1 MNMLEV
7 APGDLIKSNFG
18 SYDHWSIVSD
28 SLCENGKFK
37 LISATKRNGTV
48 KEEEWDVVVNGKY
61 TVVSNVES
69 KYSPDEIIANARSQI
84 DSWKYSLLNS
94 NCEDFVYWAS
104 GVNISSKQ
112 VVGSVTGA
120 AIGTATVAFCADK
133 PTSSKLFFGGVIGL
147 FLGLLVGR
155 DR

>member
-1 MNMLEV
+1 MDMLDV

-18 SYDHWSIVSD
+18 GYDHWSIVSD

-48 KEEEWDVVVNGKY
+48 KEEEWDVVVNDKY

-69 KYSPDEIIANARSQI
+69 KYSPCETIANARSQI
-84 DSWKYSLLNS
+84 DSWKYSLFNN

-104 GVNISSKQ
+104 GINISSKQ

-120 AIGTATVAFCADK
+120 TIGTAAVALFSDK
-133 PTSSKLFFGGVIGL
+133 PTSSKLLFGGAIGL
-147 FLGLLVGR
+147 FFGLLVGR
-155 DR
+155 DK